1 MFSNTRS
8 ATRSRIA
15 SLAAVLACALSIP
28 AFAAS
33 GAPTPAERGAAAKAF
48 VSKWGAYVERV
59 YDVPVGVWAQRMV
72 PTFVAA
78 DGNNLRNALR
88 RNTFEG
94 ALNELQGTGHRLRDD
109 AVIERFAR
117 ANAGNGPAA
126 RKQRAAAGKA
136 PTDLRT
142 LISMRDVGTETLGS
156 TTNDLVFT
164 PVQPCRVVDT
174 RVAGGAIAADGSRS
188 FIAVAVS
195 AGTGF
200 AFQGGSSTDCGVAA
214 VGASAV
220 VLNVTAVTPSSAG
233 FATIYQHGTTRPLA
247 ASVNYAANA
256 IVNNTVIVR
265 IPNPLGVNDFTIYT
279 FGQSHF
285 VVDIVGYF
293 SPPQATR
300 LQCSDTAISTFTV
313 AANTA
318 TFINNPSCPTGY
330 DAITPYC
337 YTNASGVYSRGSGY
351 NSNTNGLATFCAW
364 QNTTASTQ
372 QVFGGNVCCRIPGR

>member
-1 MFSNTRS
+1 M
-8 ATRSRIA
+8 ATFPEHLMPYPLLRA
-15 SLAAVLACALSIP
+15 LVVVALSVCMTLP
-28 AFAAS
+28 ALAGDRRT
-33 GAPTPAERGAAAKAF
+33 GAGTLTPDDRGALARDF
-48 VSKWGAYVERV
+48 VMKWGGYVQRV
-59 YDVPVGVWAQRMV
+59 YGTPVGAWSKRMV
-72 PTFVAA
+72 STFVAA
-78 DGNNLRNALR
+78 DPSNFRNALKR
-88 RNTFEG
+88 ETFEG
-94 ALNELQGTGHRLRDD
+94 AVAELTGTGHRVSDNL
-109 AVIERFAR
+109 VIERFAR
-117 ANAGNGPAA
+117 ASLSG
-126 RKQRAAAGKA
+126 KSAAAPGAKA
-136 PTDLRT
+136 
-142 LISMRDVGTETLGS
+142 LGS
-156 TTNDLVFT
+156 TTGDLVFT
-164 PVQPCRVVDT
+164 PVQPCRVADT

-188 FIAVAVS
+188 FLAVAIS

-200 AFQGGSSTDCGVAA
+200 AFQGGSSTDCGVGA

-220 VLNVTAVTPSSAG
+220 ALNVTAVTPSIAG
-233 FATIYQHGTTRPLA
+233 YATVYPHGSSRPLA
-247 ASVNYAANA
+247 ASVNYTAGA

-265 IPNPLGVNDFTIYT
+265 IPNPLTTNDFTIYS
-279 FGQSHF
+279 FGQSHY

-318 TFINNPSCPTGY
+318 TFINNPACPTGY